1 MVELWVI
8 DEWGEKK
15 GQGQISKI
23 VDEQSRDGYGWN
35 DDVMKQ

>member
-8 DEWGEKK
+8 DEWVENK

-23 VDEQSRDGYGWN
+23 VDEQSRRWGMDG
-35 DDVMKQ
+35 MMME